1 VSPAVHLKW
10 DRWRVPRRLRGRSW
24 LVWSLVV
31 LSTVLLLVASM
42 TVWTKRQL
50 LNTDAWTDSASQ
62 LLADDQIRGLLS
74 SRIAD
79 LLNQRVDVQA
89 QLEERLPP
97 RAQSAAPAVAAAL
110 ESATARVVDTFLSTA
125 RAQTLWENI
134 NRRAHKAIV
143 NVLEG
148 KDAGPIST
156 ANGNVV
162 LDLRPMIAQIATR
175 LGIEDRL
182 KQGADPKTGEIVIL
196 RSDQL
201 DAAQTAV
208 KVFRFL
214 TVFLVIAVLVL
225 YAVAVYLAHP
235 RRRIVLAG
243 VGTSLLLCGLILA
256 IVRRIAGNLIVD
268 SLVKVEANKPAVL
281 TAWVVETNLLRDIAI
296 ALIAYGIL
304 TILGA
309 FLAGPSRPATAIRR
323 AAAPTLKEHPA
334 LVYAGAAVLFLIV
347 IAWGPTAA
355 TRQLVG
361 ALILAALFFGGLE
374 VWRRQAIREAAAS
387 EAAPGDAQKPA
398 LRGA

>member
-1 VSPAVHLKW
+1 MS
-10 DRWRVPRRLRGRSW
+10 RRRSW
-24 LVWSLVV
+24 LVWGLVV
-31 LSTVLLLVASM
+31 LATLLLLVSSM

-50 LNTDAWTDSASQ
+50 LSTDAWTNSASQ
-62 LLADDQIRGLLS
+62 LLADDQIRTLLS

-156 ANGNVV
+156 ANGDVV

-182 KQGADPKTGEIVIL
+182 KQGADPNTGEIVIL

-201 DAAQTAV
+201 ETAQTAV
-208 KVFRFL
+208 RVFRFL
-214 TVFLVIAVLVL
+214 TIFLAIAVLVL
-225 YAVAVYLAHP
+225 YALAVYLAHP

-243 VGTSLLLCGLILA
+243 VGTSLLLSGLILA
-256 IVRRIAGNLIVD
+256 IVRRAAGNLIVD
-268 SLVKVEANKPAVL
+268 SLVKVDANKPAVL
-281 TAWVVETNLLRDIAI
+281 TAWLVETNLLHDIAI
-296 ALIAYGIL
+296 ALIAYGFLAIL
-304 TILGA
+304 AA

-323 AAAPTLKEHPA
+323 WAAPTMKDHPA
-334 LVYAGAAVLFLIV
+334 LVYAAAAVLFLIV
-347 IAWGPTAA
+347 IAWGPTNAN
-355 TRQLVG
+355 RQLVG
-361 ALILAALFFGGLE
+361 TLILAALFFGGLE
-374 VWRRQAIREAAAS
+374 IWRRQTIREFAS
-387 EAAPGDAQKPA
+387 GEAGDAQKPA
-398 LRGA
+398 LRGV

>member
-1 VSPAVHLKW
+1 MS
-10 DRWRVPRRLRGRSW
+10 RRRSW
-24 LVWSLVV
+24 LVWGLVV
-31 LSTVLLLVASM
+31 LATLLLLVSSM

-50 LNTDAWTDSASQ
+50 LDTDAWTDSASQ
-62 LLADDQIRGLLS
+62 LLADDQIRGLLA

-79 LLNQRVDVQA
+79 LLNQRIDVQA
-89 QLEERLPP
+89 QLEQRLPP
-97 RAQSAAPAVAAAL
+97 RAESAAPAVAAAL

-156 ANGNVV
+156 AKGDVV

-175 LGIEDRL
+175 LGVEDRL
-182 KQGADPKTGEIVIL
+182 KQGANPNTGEIVIL

-201 DAAQTAV
+201 ETAQTAV

-214 TVFLVIAVLVL
+214 TVFLAIAVLVL
-225 YAVAVYLAHP
+225 YALAVYLAHP

-243 VGTSLLLCGLILA
+243 VGTSLLLSGLILV

-281 TAWVVETNLLRDIAI
+281 TAWLVETNLLRDIAI

-304 TILGA
+304 AILAA

-334 LVYAGAAVLFLIV
+334 LVYAGAAVLFLIL
-347 IAWGPTAA
+347 IAWGPTGA
-355 TRQLVG
+355 TRQLIG
-361 ALILAALFFGGLE
+361 ALILAALLFGGLE
-374 VWRRQAIREAAAS
+374 IWRRQAIREFAS
-387 EAAPGDAQKPA
+387 DDPGEAEKPA
-398 LRGA
+398 LRGV

>member
-1 VSPAVHLKW
+1 MS
-10 DRWRVPRRLRGRSW
+10 RRRSW
-24 LVWSLVV
+24 LVWGLVV
-31 LSTVLLLVASM
+31 LATLLLLVSSM

-50 LNTDAWTDSASQ
+50 LDTDAWTDSATQ

-89 QLEERLPP
+89 QLEQRLPP

-110 ESATARVVDTFLSTA
+110 ESATTRVVETFLSTA

-156 ANGNVV
+156 ANGDVV

-201 DAAQTAV
+201 ETAQTAV
-208 KVFRFL
+208 RVFRFL
-214 TVFLVIAVLVL
+214 TIFLAIAVLVL
-225 YAVAVYLAHP
+225 YALAVYLAHP

-243 VGTSLLLCGLILA
+243 VGTSLLLSGLILA
-256 IVRRIAGNLIVD
+256 IVRREAGNLIVD
-268 SLVKVEANKPAVL
+268 SLVKVDANKPAVL
-281 TAWVVETNLLRDIAI
+281 TAWLVETNLLHDIAI
-296 ALIAYGIL
+296 ALIAYGLLAIL
-304 TILGA
+304 AA

-323 AAAPTLKEHPA
+323 WAAPTMKNHPA
-334 LVYAGAAVLFLIV
+334 LVYAAAAVLFLIV
-347 IAWGPTAA
+347 IAWGPTSAN
-355 TRQLVG
+355 RQLVG
-361 ALILAALFFGGLE
+361 TLILAALFFGGLE
-374 VWRRQAIREAAAS
+374 IWRRQTIREFAS
-387 EAAPGDAQKPA
+387 GEAGDAQNPP
-398 LRGA
+398 LRGV

>member
-1 VSPAVHLKW
+1 MS
-10 DRWRVPRRLRGRSW
+10 RGRSW
-24 LVWSLVV
+24 LVWGLVV

-334 LVYAGAAVLFLIV
+334 LFYAGAAVLFLIV

-387 EAAPGDAQKPA
+387 EAAPGDPQKPA

>member
-1 VSPAVHLKW
+1 MT
-10 DRWRVPRRLRGRSW
+10 RGRSW
-24 LVWSLVV
+24 LVWGLVV
-31 LSTVLLLVASM
+31 LATVLLLVTSM
-42 TVWTKRQL
+42 TVFTKRQL

-62 LLADDQIRGLLS
+62 LLANDQIRTLLS

-79 LLNQRVDVQA
+79 LLNQRVDLQA

-110 ESATARVVDTFLSTA
+110 ESATARVVDTFLATA

-175 LGIEDRL
+175 LGVQDRL

-201 DAAQTAV
+201 DTAQTAV
-208 KVFRFL
+208 KVFKFL
-214 TVFLVIAVLVL
+214 TVFLAILVLVL
-225 YAVAVYLAHP
+225 YALAVYLAHP

-243 VGTSLLLCGLILA
+243 VGTSLLLSGLILA
-256 IVRRIAGNLIVD
+256 IVRREAGNLIVD

-281 TAWVVETNLLRDIAI
+281 TAWLVETNLLHDIAI
-296 ALIAYGIL
+296 ALIAYGL
-304 TILGA
+304 LAILGA
-309 FLAGPSRPATAIRR
+309 FLSGPSRAATAVRR
-323 AAAPTLKEHPA
+323 WTAPTMKEHPA
-334 LVYAGAAVLFLIV
+334 LVYAAAVVLFLIV
-347 IAWGPTAA
+347 IAWGPTNA

-361 ALILAALFFGGLE
+361 VLILAALFFGGLE
-374 VWRRQAIREAAAS
+374 VWRRQAIREF
-387 EAAPGDAQKPA
+387 PGDAATEEPEKPA
-398 LRGA
+398 LRGV

>member
-1 VSPAVHLKW
+1 MS
-10 DRWRVPRRLRGRSW
+10 RRRSW
-24 LVWSLVV
+24 LVWGLVV
-31 LSTVLLLVASM
+31 LATLLLLVSSM

-50 LNTDAWTDSASQ
+50 LSTDAWTNSASQ

-79 LLNQRVDVQA
+79 LLNQRVDLQA

-110 ESATARVVDTFLSTA
+110 QSATARVVDTFLSTA

-156 ANGNVV
+156 ANGDVV

-175 LGIEDRL
+175 LGVEDRL
-182 KQGADPKTGEIVIL
+182 KQGANPNTGEIVIL

-201 DAAQTAV
+201 KTAQTAV

-214 TVFLVIAVLVL
+214 TIFLAIAVLVL
-225 YAVAVYLAHP
+225 YALAVYLAHP

-243 VGTSLLLCGLILA
+243 VGTSLLLSGLILA
-256 IVRRIAGNLIVD
+256 IVRRAAGNLIVD
-268 SLVKVEANKPAVL
+268 SLVKVDANKPAVL
-281 TAWVVETNLLRDIAI
+281 TAWLVETNLLHDIAI
-296 ALIAYGIL
+296 ALIAYGFLAIL
-304 TILGA
+304 AA

-323 AAAPTLKEHPA
+323 WAAPTMKDHPA
-334 LVYAGAAVLFLIV
+334 LVYAAAAVLFLIV
-347 IAWGPTAA
+347 IAWGPTNA

-361 ALILAALFFGGLE
+361 TLILAAIFFAGLE
-374 VWRRQAIREAAAS
+374 IWRRQTIREFAS
-387 EAAPGDAQKPA
+387 GEAGDAQKRA
-398 LRGA
+398 LHGV

>member
-1 VSPAVHLKW
+1 MS
-10 DRWRVPRRLRGRSW
+10 RRRSW
-24 LVWSLVV
+24 LVWGLVV
-31 LSTVLLLVASM
+31 LATLLLLVSSM

-50 LNTDAWTDSASQ
+50 LSTDAWTNSASQ

-79 LLNQRVDVQA
+79 LLNQRVDLQA

-110 ESATARVVDTFLSTA
+110 QSATARVVDTFLSTA

-156 ANGNVV
+156 ANGDVV

-175 LGIEDRL
+175 LGVEDRL
-182 KQGADPKTGEIVIL
+182 KQGANPNTGEIVIL

-201 DAAQTAV
+201 KTAQTAV

-214 TVFLVIAVLVL
+214 TIFLAIAVLVL
-225 YAVAVYLAHP
+225 YALAVYLAHP

-243 VGTSLLLCGLILA
+243 VGTSLLLSGLILA
-256 IVRRIAGNLIVD
+256 IVRRAAGNLIVD
-268 SLVKVEANKPAVL
+268 SLVKVDANKPAVL
-281 TAWVVETNLLRDIAI
+281 TAWLVETNLLHDIAI
-296 ALIAYGIL
+296 ALIAYGFLAIL
-304 TILGA
+304 AA

-323 AAAPTLKEHPA
+323 WAAPTMKDHPA
-334 LVYAGAAVLFLIV
+334 LVYAAAAVLFLIV
-347 IAWGPTAA
+347 IAWGPTNA

-361 ALILAALFFGGLE
+361 TLILAAIFFAGLE
-374 VWRRQAIREAAAS
+374 IWRRQTIREFAS
-387 EAAPGDAQKPA
+387 GEAGDAQKPA
-398 LRGA
+398 LRGV

>member
-1 VSPAVHLKW
+1 MS
-10 DRWRVPRRLRGRSW
+10 RRRSW
-24 LVWSLVV
+24 LVWGLVV
-31 LSTVLLLVASM
+31 LATLLLLVSSM

-50 LNTDAWTDSASQ
+50 LDTDAWTDSATQ

-89 QLEERLPP
+89 QLEQRLPP

-110 ESATARVVDTFLSTA
+110 ESATTRVVETFLSTA

-156 ANGNVV
+156 ANGDVV

-182 KQGADPKTGEIVIL
+182 KQGADPNTGEIVIL

-201 DAAQTAV
+201 ETAQTAV
-208 KVFRFL
+208 RVFRFL
-214 TVFLVIAVLVL
+214 TIFLAIAVLVL
-225 YAVAVYLAHP
+225 YALAVYLAHP

-243 VGTSLLLCGLILA
+243 VGTSLLLSGLILA
-256 IVRRIAGNLIVD
+256 IVRREAGNLIVD
-268 SLVKVEANKPAVL
+268 SLVKVDANKPAVL
-281 TAWVVETNLLRDIAI
+281 TAWLVETNLLHDIAI
-296 ALIAYGIL
+296 ALIAYGLLAIL
-304 TILGA
+304 AA

-323 AAAPTLKEHPA
+323 WAAPTMKNHPA
-334 LVYAGAAVLFLIV
+334 LVYAAAAVLFLIV
-347 IAWGPTAA
+347 IAWGPTSAN
-355 TRQLVG
+355 RQLVG
-361 ALILAALFFGGLE
+361 TLILAALFFGGLE
-374 VWRRQAIREAAAS
+374 IWRRQTIREFAS
-387 EAAPGDAQKPA
+387 GEGGDAQKPA
-398 LRGA
+398 LRGV

>member
-1 VSPAVHLKW
+1 MS
-10 DRWRVPRRLRGRSW
+10 RRRSW
-24 LVWSLVV
+24 LVWGLVV
-31 LSTVLLLVASM
+31 LATLLLLVSSM

-50 LNTDAWTDSASQ
+50 LDTDAWTDSATQ

-89 QLEERLPP
+89 QLEQRLPP
-97 RAQSAAPAVAAAL
+97 RAQSAAPAVAAAI
-110 ESATARVVDTFLSTA
+110 ESATTRVVETFLSTA

-156 ANGNVV
+156 ANGDVV

-175 LGIEDRL
+175 LGVEDRL
-182 KQGADPKTGEIVIL
+182 KQGANPNTGEIVIL

-201 DAAQTAV
+201 KTAQTAV

-214 TVFLVIAVLVL
+214 TIFLAIAVLVL
-225 YAVAVYLAHP
+225 YALAVYLAHP

-243 VGTSLLLCGLILA
+243 VGTSLLLSGLILA
-256 IVRRIAGNLIVD
+256 IVRRAAGNLIVD
-268 SLVKVEANKPAVL
+268 SLVKVDANKPAVL
-281 TAWVVETNLLRDIAI
+281 TAWLVETNLLHDIAI
-296 ALIAYGIL
+296 ALIAYGFLAIL
-304 TILGA
+304 AA

-323 AAAPTLKEHPA
+323 WAAPTMKDHPA
-334 LVYAGAAVLFLIV
+334 LVYAAAAVLFLIV
-347 IAWGPTAA
+347 IAWGPTNA

-361 ALILAALFFGGLE
+361 TLILAAVFFAGIE
-374 VWRRQAIREAAAS
+374 IWRRQTIREFAS
-387 EAAPGDAQKPA
+387 GEAGDAQKRA
-398 LRGA
+398 LHGV

>member
-1 VSPAVHLKW
+1 MS
-10 DRWRVPRRLRGRSW
+10 RGRSW
-24 LVWSLVV
+24 LVWGLVV

-214 TVFLVIAVLVL
+214 TVFLAIAVLVL

-281 TAWVVETNLLRDIAI
+281 TAWSVETNLLRDIAI

-304 TILGA
+304 TILAA
-309 FLAGPSRPATAIRR
+309 FLAGPSRPATAIRH

-334 LVYAGAAVLFLIV
+334 LFYAGAAVLFLIV

>member
-1 VSPAVHLKW
+1 MS
-10 DRWRVPRRLRGRSW
+10 RRRSW
-24 LVWSLVV
+24 LVWGLVV
-31 LSTVLLLVASM
+31 LATLLLLVSSM

-50 LNTDAWTDSASQ
+50 LDTDAWTDSATQ

-89 QLEERLPP
+89 QLEQRLPP
-97 RAQSAAPAVAAAL
+97 RAQSAAPAVAAAI
-110 ESATARVVDTFLSTA
+110 ESATTRVVETFLSTA

-156 ANGNVV
+156 ANGDVV

-182 KQGADPKTGEIVIL
+182 KQGADPNTGEIVIL

-201 DAAQTAV
+201 ETAQTAV
-208 KVFRFL
+208 RVFRFL
-214 TVFLVIAVLVL
+214 TIFLAIAVLVL
-225 YAVAVYLAHP
+225 YALAVYLAHP

-243 VGTSLLLCGLILA
+243 VGTSLLLSGLILA
-256 IVRRIAGNLIVD
+256 IVRREAGNLIVD
-268 SLVKVEANKPAVL
+268 SLVKVDANKPAVL
-281 TAWVVETNLLRDIAI
+281 TAWLVETNLLHDIAI
-296 ALIAYGIL
+296 ALIAYGLLAIL
-304 TILGA
+304 AA

-323 AAAPTLKEHPA
+323 WAAPTMKDHPA
-334 LVYAGAAVLFLIV
+334 LVYAAAAVLFLIV
-347 IAWGPTAA
+347 IAWGPTSAN
-355 TRQLVG
+355 RQLVG
-361 ALILAALFFGGLE
+361 TLILAALFFGGLE
-374 VWRRQAIREAAAS
+374 IWRRQTIREFAS
-387 EAAPGDAQKPA
+387 GEAGDAQKPA
-398 LRGA
+398 LRGV

>member
-1 VSPAVHLKW
+1 MS
-10 DRWRVPRRLRGRSW
+10 RGRSW

-31 LSTVLLLVASM
+31 LATLLLLVSSM

-50 LNTDAWTDSASQ
+50 LSTDAWTNSASQ

-79 LLNQRVDVQA
+79 LLNQRVDLQA

-110 ESATARVVDTFLSTA
+110 QSATARVVDTFLSTA

-156 ANGNVV
+156 ANGDVV

-175 LGIEDRL
+175 LGVEDRL
-182 KQGADPKTGEIVIL
+182 KQGANPNTGEIVIL

-201 DAAQTAV
+201 KTAQTAV

-214 TVFLVIAVLVL
+214 TIFLAIAVLVL
-225 YAVAVYLAHP
+225 YALAVYLAHP

-243 VGTSLLLCGLILA
+243 VGTSLLLSGLILA
-256 IVRRIAGNLIVD
+256 IVRRAAGNLIVD
-268 SLVKVEANKPAVL
+268 SLVKVDANKPAVL
-281 TAWVVETNLLRDIAI
+281 TAWLVETNLLHDIAI
-296 ALIAYGIL
+296 ALIAYGFLAIL
-304 TILGA
+304 AA

-323 AAAPTLKEHPA
+323 WAAPTMKDHPA
-334 LVYAGAAVLFLIV
+334 LVYAAAAVLFLIV
-347 IAWGPTAA
+347 IAWGPTNA

-361 ALILAALFFGGLE
+361 TLILAAVFFAGIE
-374 VWRRQAIREAAAS
+374 IWRRQTIREFAS
-387 EAAPGDAQKPA
+387 GEAGDAQKRA
-398 LRGA
+398 LHGV

>member
-1 VSPAVHLKW
+1 MS
-10 DRWRVPRRLRGRSW
+10 RRRSW
-24 LVWSLVV
+24 LVWGLVV
-31 LSTVLLLVASM
+31 LATLLLLVSSM

-50 LNTDAWTDSASQ
+50 LDTDAWTDSATQ

-89 QLEERLPP
+89 QLEQRLPP
-97 RAQSAAPAVAAAL
+97 RAQSAAPAVAAAI
-110 ESATARVVDTFLSTA
+110 ESATTRVVETFLSTA

-156 ANGNVV
+156 ANGDVV

-182 KQGADPKTGEIVIL
+182 KQGADPNTGEIVIL

-201 DAAQTAV
+201 ETAQTAV
-208 KVFRFL
+208 RVFRFL
-214 TVFLVIAVLVL
+214 TIFLAIAVLVL
-225 YAVAVYLAHP
+225 YALAVYLAHP

-243 VGTSLLLCGLILA
+243 VGTSLLLSGLILA
-256 IVRRIAGNLIVD
+256 IVRREAGNLIVD
-268 SLVKVEANKPAVL
+268 SLVKVNANKPAVL
-281 TAWVVETNLLRDIAI
+281 TAWLVETNLLHDIAI
-296 ALIAYGIL
+296 ALIAYGLLAIL
-304 TILGA
+304 AA

-323 AAAPTLKEHPA
+323 WAAPTMKDHPA
-334 LVYAGAAVLFLIV
+334 LVYAAAAVLFLIV
-347 IAWGPTAA
+347 IAWGPTSAN
-355 TRQLVG
+355 RQLVG
-361 ALILAALFFGGLE
+361 TLILAALFFGGLE
-374 VWRRQAIREAAAS
+374 IWRRQTIREFAS
-387 EAAPGDAQKPA
+387 GEAGDAQKPA
-398 LRGA
+398 LRGV

>member
-1 VSPAVHLKW
+1 MS
-10 DRWRVPRRLRGRSW
+10 RRRSW
-24 LVWSLVV
+24 LVWGLVV
-31 LSTVLLLVASM
+31 LATLLLLVSSM

-50 LNTDAWTDSASQ
+50 LDTDAWTDSATQ

-89 QLEERLPP
+89 QLEQRLPP
-97 RAQSAAPAVAAAL
+97 RAQSAAPAVAAAI
-110 ESATARVVDTFLSTA
+110 ESATTRVVETFLSTA

-156 ANGNVV
+156 ANGDVV

-182 KQGADPKTGEIVIL
+182 KQGADPNTGEIVIL

-201 DAAQTAV
+201 ETAQTAV
-208 KVFRFL
+208 RVFRFL
-214 TVFLVIAVLVL
+214 TIFLAIAVLVL
-225 YAVAVYLAHP
+225 YALAVYLAHP

-243 VGTSLLLCGLILA
+243 VGTSLLLSGLILA
-256 IVRRIAGNLIVD
+256 IVRREAGNLIVD
-268 SLVKVEANKPAVL
+268 SLVKVDANKHAVL
-281 TAWVVETNLLRDIAI
+281 TAWLVETNLLHDIAI
-296 ALIAYGIL
+296 ALIAYGLLAIL
-304 TILGA
+304 AA

-323 AAAPTLKEHPA
+323 WAAPTMKDHPA
-334 LVYAGAAVLFLIV
+334 LVYAAAAVLFLIV
-347 IAWGPTAA
+347 IAWGPTSAN
-355 TRQLVG
+355 RQLVG
-361 ALILAALFFGGLE
+361 TLILAALFFGGLE
-374 VWRRQAIREAAAS
+374 IWRRQTIREFAS
-387 EAAPGDAQKPA
+387 GEAGDAQKPA
-398 LRGA
+398 LRGV

>member
-1 VSPAVHLKW
+1 MT
-10 DRWRVPRRLRGRSW
+10 RGRSW
-24 LVWSLVV
+24 LVWGLVV
-31 LSTVLLLVASM
+31 LATVLLLVTSM
-42 TVWTKRQL
+42 TVFTKRQL

-62 LLADDQIRGLLS
+62 LLANDQIRTLLS

-79 LLNQRVDVQA
+79 LLNQRVDLQA

-110 ESATARVVDTFLSTA
+110 ESATARVVDTFLATA

-175 LGIEDRL
+175 LGVQDRL

-201 DAAQTAV
+201 DTAQTAV
-208 KVFRFL
+208 KVFKFL
-214 TVFLVIAVLVL
+214 TVFLAILVLVL
-225 YAVAVYLAHP
+225 YALAVYLAHP

-243 VGTSLLLCGLILA
+243 VGTSLLLSGLILA
-256 IVRRIAGNLIVD
+256 IVRREAGNLIVD

-281 TAWVVETNLLRDIAI
+281 TAWLVETNLLHDIAI
-296 ALIAYGIL
+296 ALIAYGLLAIL
-304 TILGA
+304 AA
-309 FLAGPSRPATAIRR
+309 FLAGPSRPATAVRR
-323 AAAPTLKEHPA
+323 WAAPTMKEHPA
-334 LVYAGAAVLFLIV
+334 VVYAAAVVLFLIV
-347 IAWGPTAA
+347 IAWGPTNA

-361 ALILAALFFGGLE
+361 VLILAALLFGGLE
-374 VWRRQAIREAAAS
+374 VWRRQAIREF
-387 EAAPGDAQKPA
+387 PGDAATEEPQKSA
-398 LRGA
+398 LRGV

>member
-1 VSPAVHLKW
+1 MAAPAQTGQS
-10 DRWRVPRRLRGRSW
+10 RTMSRRRSW
-24 LVWSLVV
+24 LVWGLVV
-31 LSTVLLLVASM
+31 LATVLLLVASM

-50 LNTDAWTDSASQ
+50 LNTDAWTNSATQ
-62 LLADDQIRGLLS
+62 LLADDQIRGLLA

-79 LLNQRVDVQA
+79 LLNERVDVQA

-148 KDAGPIST
+148 KDAGAIST

-162 LDLRPMIAQIATR
+162 LDLRPMIQQVATR

-182 KQGADPKTGEIVIL
+182 RQGADPNTGQIVIL

-201 DAAQTAV
+201 KTAQRAV
-208 KVFRFL
+208 RVFRFL
-214 TVFLVIAVLVL
+214 TVFLAILVLVL
-225 YAVAVYLAHP
+225 YALAIYLAHP

-243 VGTSLLLCGLILA
+243 VGTSLLLSGLILA
-256 IVRRIAGNLIVD
+256 IVRRAAGNLIVE
-268 SLVKVEANKPAVL
+268 SLVKVKANRPAVL
-281 TAWVVETNLLRDIAI
+281 TAWLVETNLLHDIAI
-296 ALIAYGIL
+296 ALVAYGFLAIVA
-304 TILGA
+304 A
-309 FLAGPSRPATAIRR
+309 FLAGPSRPATAVRR
-323 AAAPTLKEHPA
+323 WAAPTMKDHPA
-334 LVYAGAAVLFLIV
+334 LLYAGAAVLFLIV
-347 IAWGPTAA
+347 IAWGPTNA

-361 ALILAALFFGGLE
+361 VLILAAVFFGGLE
-374 VWRRQAIREAAAS
+374 IWRRQTIREFAS
-387 EAAPGDAQKPA
+387 DEEPGEGQKPA

>member
-1 VSPAVHLKW
+1 MS
-10 DRWRVPRRLRGRSW
+10 RRRSW
-24 LVWSLVV
+24 LVWGLVV
-31 LSTVLLLVASM
+31 LATLLLLVSSM

-50 LNTDAWTDSASQ
+50 LSTDAWTNSASQ
-62 LLADDQIRGLLS
+62 LLADDQIRTLLS

-156 ANGNVV
+156 ANGDVV

-175 LGIEDRL
+175 LGVEDRL
-182 KQGADPKTGEIVIL
+182 KQGANPNTGEIVIL

-201 DAAQTAV
+201 KTAQTAV

-214 TVFLVIAVLVL
+214 TIFLAIAVLVL
-225 YAVAVYLAHP
+225 YALAVYLAHP

-243 VGTSLLLCGLILA
+243 VGTSLLLSGLILA
-256 IVRRIAGNLIVD
+256 IVRRAAGNLIVD
-268 SLVKVEANKPAVL
+268 SLVKVDANKPAVL
-281 TAWVVETNLLRDIAI
+281 TAWLVETNLLHDIAI
-296 ALIAYGIL
+296 ALIAYGFLAIL
-304 TILGA
+304 AA

-323 AAAPTLKEHPA
+323 WAAPTMKDHPA
-334 LVYAGAAVLFLIV
+334 LVYAAAAVLFLIV
-347 IAWGPTAA
+347 IAWGPTNA

-361 ALILAALFFGGLE
+361 TLILAAIFFAGLE
-374 VWRRQAIREAAAS
+374 IWRRQTIREFAS
-387 EAAPGDAQKPA
+387 GEAGDAQKPA
-398 LRGA
+398 LRGV

>member
-1 VSPAVHLKW
+1 MS
-10 DRWRVPRRLRGRSW
+10 RRRSW
-24 LVWSLVV
+24 LVWGLVV
-31 LSTVLLLVASM
+31 LATLLLLVSSM

-50 LNTDAWTDSASQ
+50 LSTDAWTNSASQ

-79 LLNQRVDVQA
+79 LLNQRVDLQA

-110 ESATARVVDTFLSTA
+110 QSATARVVDTFLSTA

-156 ANGNVV
+156 ANGDVV

-175 LGIEDRL
+175 LGVEDRL
-182 KQGADPKTGEIVIL
+182 KQGANPNTGEIVIL

-201 DAAQTAV
+201 KTAQTAV

-214 TVFLVIAVLVL
+214 TIFLAIAVLVL
-225 YAVAVYLAHP
+225 YALAVYLAHP

-243 VGTSLLLCGLILA
+243 VGTSLLLSGLILA
-256 IVRRIAGNLIVD
+256 IVRRAAGNLIVD
-268 SLVKVEANKPAVL
+268 SLVKVDANKPAVL
-281 TAWVVETNLLRDIAI
+281 TAWLVETNLLHDIAI
-296 ALIAYGIL
+296 ALIAYGFLAIL
-304 TILGA
+304 AA

-323 AAAPTLKEHPA
+323 WAAPTMKDHPA
-334 LVYAGAAVLFLIV
+334 LVYAAAAVLFLIV
-347 IAWGPTAA
+347 IAWGPTNA

-361 ALILAALFFGGLE
+361 TLILAAVFFAGIE
-374 VWRRQAIREAAAS
+374 IWRRQTIREFAS
-387 EAAPGDAQKPA
+387 GEAGDAQKRA
-398 LRGA
+398 LHGV

>member
-1 VSPAVHLKW
+1 MS
-10 DRWRVPRRLRGRSW
+10 RRRSW
-24 LVWSLVV
+24 LVWGLVV
-31 LSTVLLLVASM
+31 LATLLLLVSSM

-50 LNTDAWTDSASQ
+50 LDTDAWTDSATQ

-89 QLEERLPP
+89 QLEQRLPP
-97 RAQSAAPAVAAAL
+97 RAQSAAPAVAAAI
-110 ESATARVVDTFLSTA
+110 ESATTRVVETFLSTA

-156 ANGNVV
+156 ANGDVV

-182 KQGADPKTGEIVIL
+182 KQGADPNTGEIVIL

-201 DAAQTAV
+201 ETAQTAV
-208 KVFRFL
+208 RVFRFL
-214 TVFLVIAVLVL
+214 TIFLAIAVLVL
-225 YAVAVYLAHP
+225 YALAVYLAHP

-243 VGTSLLLCGLILA
+243 VGTSLLLSGLILA
-256 IVRRIAGNLIVD
+256 IVRREAGNLIVD
-268 SLVKVEANKPAVL
+268 SLVKVDANKPAVL
-281 TAWVVETNLLRDIAI
+281 TAWLVETNLLHDIAI
-296 ALIAYGIL
+296 ALIAYGLLAIL
-304 TILGA
+304 AA

-323 AAAPTLKEHPA
+323 WAAPTMKDHPA
-334 LVYAGAAVLFLIV
+334 LVYAAAAVLFLIV
-347 IAWGPTAA
+347 IAWGPTSAN
-355 TRQLVG
+355 RQLVG
-361 ALILAALFFGGLE
+361 TLILAAIFFGGLE
-374 VWRRQAIREAAAS
+374 IWRRQTIREFAS
-387 EAAPGDAQKPA
+387 GEAGDAQKPA
-398 LRGA
+398 LRGV

>member
-1 VSPAVHLKW
+1 MS
-10 DRWRVPRRLRGRSW
+10 RRRSW
-24 LVWSLVV
+24 LVWGLVV
-31 LSTVLLLVASM
+31 LATLLLLVSSM

-50 LNTDAWTDSASQ
+50 LDTDAWTDSATQ

-89 QLEERLPP
+89 QLEQRLPP

-110 ESATARVVDTFLSTA
+110 ESATTRVVETFLSTA

-156 ANGNVV
+156 ANGDVV

-201 DAAQTAV
+201 ETAQTAV
-208 KVFRFL
+208 RVFRFL
-214 TVFLVIAVLVL
+214 TIFLAIAVLVL
-225 YAVAVYLAHP
+225 YALAVYLAHP

-243 VGTSLLLCGLILA
+243 VGTSLLLSGLILA
-256 IVRRIAGNLIVD
+256 IVRREAGNLIVD
-268 SLVKVEANKPAVL
+268 SLVKVDANKPAVL
-281 TAWVVETNLLRDIAI
+281 TAWLVETNLLHDIAI
-296 ALIAYGIL
+296 ALIAYGLLAIL
-304 TILGA
+304 AA

-323 AAAPTLKEHPA
+323 WAAPTMKNHPA
-334 LVYAGAAVLFLIV
+334 LVYAAAAVLFLIV
-347 IAWGPTAA
+347 IAWGPTSAN
-355 TRQLVG
+355 RQLVG
-361 ALILAALFFGGLE
+361 TLILAALFFGGLE
-374 VWRRQAIREAAAS
+374 IWRRQTIREFAS
-387 EAAPGDAQKPA
+387 GEAGDAQKPA
-398 LRGA
+398 LRGV

>member
-1 VSPAVHLKW
+1 MAPPAQTAQ
-10 DRWRVPRRLRGRSW
+10 PRAMSRARSW
-24 LVWSLVV
+24 LVWGLVV

-214 TVFLVIAVLVL
+214 TVFLAIAVLVL

-268 SLVKVEANKPAVL
+268 SLVKVEANKPAVR
-281 TAWVVETNLLRDIAI
+281 TAWLVETNLLRDIAI

-304 TILGA
+304 TILAA

-387 EAAPGDAQKPA
+387 EPAPGDAQKPA
-398 LRGA
+398 LGGA

>member
-1 VSPAVHLKW
+1 MS
-10 DRWRVPRRLRGRSW
+10 RGRSW
-24 LVWSLVV
+24 LVWGLVV

-214 TVFLVIAVLVL
+214 TVFLAIAVLVL

-268 SLVKVEANKPAVL
+268 SLVKVEANKPAVR
-281 TAWVVETNLLRDIAI
+281 TAWLVETNLLRDIAI

-304 TILGA
+304 TILAA

-387 EAAPGDAQKPA
+387 EPAPGDAQKPA
-398 LRGA
+398 LGGA

>member
-1 VSPAVHLKW
+1 MS
-10 DRWRVPRRLRGRSW
+10 RRRSW
-24 LVWSLVV
+24 LVWGLVV
-31 LSTVLLLVASM
+31 LATLLLLVSSM

-50 LNTDAWTDSASQ
+50 LDTDAWTDSATQ

-89 QLEERLPP
+89 QLEQRLPP
-97 RAQSAAPAVAAAL
+97 RAQSAAPAVAAAI
-110 ESATARVVDTFLSTA
+110 ESATTRVVETFLSTA

-156 ANGNVV
+156 ANGDVV

-182 KQGADPKTGEIVIL
+182 KQGADPNTGEIVIL

-201 DAAQTAV
+201 ETAQTAV
-208 KVFRFL
+208 RVFRFL
-214 TVFLVIAVLVL
+214 TIFLAIAVLVL
-225 YAVAVYLAHP
+225 YALAVYLAHP

-243 VGTSLLLCGLILA
+243 VGTSLLVSGLILA
-256 IVRRIAGNLIVD
+256 IVRREAGNLIVD
-268 SLVKVEANKPAVL
+268 SLVKVDANKPAVL
-281 TAWVVETNLLRDIAI
+281 TAWLVETNLLHDIAI
-296 ALIAYGIL
+296 ALIAYGLLAIL
-304 TILGA
+304 AA

-323 AAAPTLKEHPA
+323 WAAPTMKDHPA
-334 LVYAGAAVLFLIV
+334 LVYAAAAVLFLIV
-347 IAWGPTAA
+347 IAWGPTSAN
-355 TRQLVG
+355 RQLVG
-361 ALILAALFFGGLE
+361 TLILAALFFGGLE
-374 VWRRQAIREAAAS
+374 IWRRQTIREFAS
-387 EAAPGDAQKPA
+387 GEAGDAQKPA
-398 LRGA
+398 LRGV